1 MPRPSAGH
9 ATAVLDGRLWLVGGT
24 NWRGG
29 EKYWLD
35 DILAYDIEAKSW
47 SAAGSLPLPISYAAK
62 ATDGEALYICGG
74 SDGES
79 PRQSCT
85 KLTVVGDRLKLAPL
99 PPLPEARVYAGAAID
114 AGVLYVVAGAPSH
127 SDLSRVADTLFALD
141 LGSPGDGWTSLSP
154 LPRGCFIPAVAA
166 AGGKIYAFGGGI
178 LDAEGHAVNL
188 ADSWVYDP
196 GTDAWETAL
205 DLPSASRGSDAIAVS
220 DELILLVG
228 GYSATFAESE
238 ANGPAYGFSDV
249 VLAYQPGGDS
259 MEEVGHIPV
268 PCIGTAPVSDGE
280 FVYITGGEERMRSR
294 IDVLATAP
302 IAPQ

>member
-1 MPRPSAGH
+1 
-9 ATAVLDGRLWLVGGT
+9 
-24 NWRGG
+24 
-29 EKYWLD
+29 
-35 DILAYDIEAKSW
+35 
-47 SAAGSLPLPISYAAK
+47 
-62 ATDGEALYICGG
+62 

-79 PRQSCT
+79 PLQSCT

-268 PCIGTAPVSDGE
+268 PCIGPAPVSDGE